1 MKVLF
6 INNFNYLRGGSEK
19 VFFDEKAMLLK
30 NNHEAAVFSRANG
43 NNEQSEFVD
52 YFPQAMDTGQLGLSL
67 RTFSTVKE
75 LIYSRSARDGIGETV
90 QRFAP
95 DIAHAHNIYG
105 RLSTS
110 VLDELK
116 EREIPTVLT
125 LHDLKLLCP
134 SYLMLSHGEVC
145 EKCKGSKFYR
155 AISEKCHK
163 NSLMASAVYAV
174 ETWFNHFFRKYDS
187 VKYLI
192 APSKFIR
199 DKFIEYGWDPARVVY
214 LPNFIDAT
222 AIEPSIGT
230 GDYLLYIGRLSREKG
245 VQTLLKAL
253 QQIKIPTALKIVGD
267 GPERQ
272 QLESIASSSNIP
284 VQFTGYLTGIEL
296 QQAVANAKAVIM
308 PSEWYEN
315 APLSLLEAFAY
326 GKPVIGAAIGGI
338 PEMIDDGMNGYLFTP
353 GDINELKES
362 IERIL
367 SISDDALYSMGRY
380 AREKVEREFT
390 PERHYS
396 GLIDIYSRAMRL

>member
-19 VFFDEKAMLLK
+19 VFFEEKEMLLK
-30 NNHEAAVFSRANG
+30 NNHQTAVFSRT
-43 NNEQSEFVD
+43 NEKNVKSEFED
-52 YFPQAMDTGQLGLSL
+52 YFPRAIDTERLGLSL
-67 RTFSTVKE
+67 QTLRTVKE
-75 LIYSRSARDGIGETV
+75 LIYSRSARNGLGEIV

-110 VLDELK
+110 VLDELN
-116 EREIPTVLT
+116 ERRIPTVLT

-145 EKCKGSKFYR
+145 EKCKGNRFHR

-163 NSLMASAVYAV
+163 NSLMASAVYAL
-174 ETWFNHFFRKYDS
+174 ETWINQIFKKYDS

-192 APSKFIR
+192 APSKFLR
-199 DKFIEYGWDPARVVY
+199 NKFIEYGWDPAKVVY
-214 LPNFIDAT
+214 LPNFIDAST
-222 AIEPSIGT
+222 VEPSIGT

-253 QQIKIPTALKIVGD
+253 QQVKKPIVLKIVGD
-267 GPERQ
+267 GPER
-272 QLESIASSSNIP
+272 LELENIAARSQIA
-284 VQFTGYLTGIEL
+284 VQFTGYLTGKEL
-296 QQAVANAKAVIM
+296 QLAIANAKAVIM

-338 PEMIDDGMNGYLFTP
+338 PEMIDDGVNGFLFTP
-353 GDINELKES
+353 GKIDELKEA

-367 SISDDALYSMGRY
+367 TMPDDALYDMGRS

-396 GLIDIYSRAMRL
+396 GLSDIYARALRS